1 MESFSCSFGVE
12 RIDEIFTKMQT
23 ENTLI
28 DDLKYQY
35 RHGGMVIRLLL
46 LNLAV
51 FLFVQIVF
59 VFARLIGGDTAAF
72 MYTSLD
78 TLFYLKTNVLDFL
91 IQPWGLITSIF
102 AHFSVF
108 HFLFNMIFLY
118 FVGRMFV
125 QFFDQKRLL
134 YTYIL
139 GGLGGGL
146 LEILA
151 HLIFPTLRNETQ
163 VVVGASGSIMAIFAA
178 LAFYRPNLTVKLFGL
193 FPIRLIFL
201 AGIFILS
208 DLISLGLNDKT
219 AHFAHIGGVI
229 VGLLSIKNLHSK
241 TNIVTGFQRFI
252 ESISGFFSGL
262 FKPKSKLTVKRGG
275 ASNARFKTDEEF
287 IVEAKLRQQKIDAIL
302 DKISKSGYES
312 LTKAEKDFLF
322 QQSKN
327 G

>member
-1 MESFSCSFGVE
+1 
-12 RIDEIFTKMQT
+12 
-23 ENTLI
+23 
-28 DDLKYQY
+28 
-35 RHGGMVIRLLL
+35 
-46 LNLAV
+46 
-51 FLFVQIVF
+51 
-59 VFARLIGGDTAAF
+59 
-72 MYTSLD
+72 
-78 TLFYLKTNVLDFL
+78 
-91 IQPWGLITSIF
+91 
-102 AHFSVF
+102 
-108 HFLFNMIFLY
+108 MIFLY

-139 GGLGGGL
+139 GGIGGGL

-178 LAFYRPNLTVKLFGL
+178 LAFYRPNLTVNLFGI

-208 DLISLGLNDKT
+208 DLISLGLDDKT

-229 VGLLSIKNLHSK
+229 IGLLSIKNLHSK

-252 ESISGFFSGL
+252 ESIGGFFSGL
-262 FKPKSKLTVKRGG
+262 FKPKSKLTVKKGG
-275 ASNARFKTDEEF
+275 ATNARFKTDEEF